1 MICKEKL
8 HHMARRLPSLN
19 ALRAFEA
26 AARHGSFTK
35 AAGELHVTHAAI
47 SRHVRDLEAWLQVE
61 LFRRVSRG
69 VVVTE
74 PGERY
79 RRTLTEIFDRLLAAT
94 QEVTGGGATRAL
106 KVSVEPAFAARW
118 LVPRLGSFQARHPAI
133 DLSLESTDKLVD
145 FRSDDADM
153 AIRYGQGNWPD
164 VELTC
169 LSQVHCFPVCG
180 PDLLQGPLPAS
191 PEILREHT
199 LLHEETRS
207 WWGEW
212 LAEAGVEGVDHTR
225 GPLLQDTHLA
235 LEAAA
240 AGQGFALGDSIL
252 AADDLAEGWLVKPF
266 AGDVLEGG
274 YYLVQ
279 PRHVKESAPGRAFR
293 EWLQAEMAQFL
304 ASAPSP

>member
-1 MICKEKL
+1 
-8 HHMARRLPSLN
+8 MARRLPSLN
-19 ALRAFEA
+19 ALKAFEA

-47 SRHVRDLEAWLQVE
+47 SRHVRELEAWLQVD

-74 PGERY
+74 VGESY
-79 RRTLTEIFDRLLAAT
+79 RRTLTEVFDRLLAAT
-94 QEVTGGGATRAL
+94 QEVVAGRAGRGL

-118 LVPRLGSFQARHPAI
+118 LVPRLGSFQERHPDI
-133 DLSLESTDKLVD
+133 DLSLESTNRLID
-145 FRSDDADM
+145 FRSDEVDL
-153 AIRYGQGNWPD
+153 AIRYGQGDWQE
-164 VELTC
+164 VESLC
-169 LSQVHCFPVCG
+169 LSEVHCFPVCS
-180 PDLLQGPLPAS
+180 PDLLQGPLPAN
-191 PEILREHT
+191 PEVLRDHT
-199 LLHEETRS
+199 LLHEETRR

-252 AADDLAEGWLVKPF
+252 AADDLADGWLVKPF
-266 AGDVLEGG
+266 AGQVLEGG

-279 PRHVKESAPGRAFR
+279 PRHAKETAPRRAFR
-293 EWLQAEMAQFL
+293 EWLQAEMADFL
-304 ASAPSP
+304 AGAENAIA

>member
-1 MICKEKL
+1 
-8 HHMARRLPSLN
+8 MARRLPSLN
-19 ALRAFEA
+19 ALKAFEA

-35 AAGELHVTHAAI
+35 AAEELHVTHAAI
-47 SRHVRDLEAWLQVE
+47 SRHVRELEAWLQVD

-74 PGERY
+74 VGESY
-79 RRTLTEIFDRLLAAT
+79 RRTLTEVFDRLLAAT
-94 QEVTGGGATRAL
+94 QEVAAGSAGRGL

-118 LVPRLGSFQARHPAI
+118 LVPRLGSFQARHPGI
-133 DLSLESTDKLVD
+133 DLALDSSNRLVD
-145 FRSDDADM
+145 FRSDDADL
-153 AIRYGQGNWPD
+153 AIRYGQGNWQD
-164 VELTC
+164 VDLVC
-169 LSQVHCFPVCG
+169 LSEVRCFPVCSPG
-180 PDLLQGPLPAS
+180 LLQGPLPAS
-191 PEILREHT
+191 PEVLREHT

-252 AADDLAEGWLVKPF
+252 AADDLADGWLVKPF
-266 AGDVLEGG
+266 TGDILEGG

-279 PRHVKESAPGRAFR
+279 PKHVKETAPRRAFR
-293 EWLQAEMAQFL
+293 EWLQAEMTQFL
-304 ASAPSP
+304 AGAEADVA